1 MMDNTVFSPC
11 LRRALCACF
20 LQFIEEKHPDSRAA
34 DQNISDRMS
43 AESST
48 AKKGESLFNIFAS
61 AKTR

>member
-20 LQFIEEKHPDSRAA
+20 LRFIEEKHPDSRTT